1 MIFSSST
8 MILSYVLRIF
18 ELPYFRAYENQD
30 FDSYFNSMWCVLTTI
45 TTVGYGDVTPSTKPG
60 RCIAMITAFWG
71 AFLISILVVTV
82 SSVFELNEKQRMALS
97 HINLTRRAATTISSS
112 IKYFLAK
119 KRLYELKA
127 KHNPEFAEQSM
138 FMIMLNQTS
147 Q

>member
-1 MIFSSST
+1 

-18 ELPYFRAYENQD
+18 ELPYFRANENSE

-82 SSVFELNEKQRMALS
+82 SSIFELNEKQRMAFDI
-97 HINLTRRAATTISSS
+97 INAVSS
-112 IKYFLAK
+112 LGG
-119 KRLYELKA
+119 LLK
-127 KHNPEFAEQSM
+127 
-138 FMIMLNQTS
+138 IL
-147 Q
+147 